1 MAALRP
7 YESREFRRVTGPT
20 LRPGGFALTERALE
34 VCELKTG
41 MTVLDVGCGMG
52 ASVNRLSS
60 GHGLKSLG
68 VDASFSLLRDS
79 PEQNPSVMLINGR
92 AEALPFRDHAF
103 DGVFCECV
111 LSLLPDP
118 LGALN
123 EFCQVLK
130 SGGRL
135 VITDIYARLPEGA
148 LTLRPLGLNCCL
160 KGIRSRGKM
169 MEEIERAGLQL
180 LFWEDHSRLLK
191 HLAAQIV
198 FAYGSMKAFWAVFA
212 PECRT
217 AVLDGA
223 IAEAEPGY
231 CLLVAQKC

>member
-1 MAALRP
+1 MK
-7 YESREFRRVTGPT
+7 SREFRKVTGPT

-34 VCELKTG
+34 VCKLKTG

-60 GHGLKSLG
+60 GHGRNPW
-68 VDASFSLLRDS
+68 AWMRPFRLLRES
-79 PEQNPSVMLINGR
+79 PEQNSSVMLINGR

-130 SGGRL
+130 SEGRL

-148 LTLRPLGLNCCL
+148 LTLRP
-160 KGIRSRGKM
+160 
-169 MEEIERAGLQL
+169 
-180 LFWEDHSRLLK
+180 W
-191 HLAAQIV
+191 V
-198 FAYGSMKAFWAVFA
+198 
-212 PECRT
+212 
-217 AVLDGA
+217 
-223 IAEAEPGY
+223 
-231 CLLVAQKC
+231 